1 MDGVGPRARHS
12 LYILSQALDVHD
24 GECDDEGGEA
34 NVQRTAVD
42 CTDL

>member
-1 MDGVGPRARHS
+1 MDRVGSWVGDP
-12 LYILSQALDVHD
+12 LYILSQAFNVHD

-42 CTDL
+42 CTNL

>member
-1 MDGVGPRARHS
+1 MDRAGPGAGDPLH
-12 LYILSQALDVHD
+12 ILSQALNVHD